1 MNKKALKSL
10 LKQNYMIIS
19 ITIGMIIGFL
29 VGLTLKLAKKAT
41 KSEESSEL
49 SDVSL
54 WFILP
59 GQLFIRSLELLI
71 LPVIFFGVV
80 KATSSFNIKSN
91 ARLSIACLII
101 TLSSNIIASF
111 IGLIGSMGFM
121 LIYSS
126 NNSRKS
132 DGKSI
137 VSERSFYDI
146 IADLLRNM
154 IPTNIFKATL
164 FQELTVYVNKTRTV
178 IINGNESHVE
188 DYLVRNIVDKPNSN
202 VLGVLI
208 FAILI
213 GIAAGVIKEKGES
226 FRIFIISI
234 NEVVIT
240 VLRWLISTAPIGIG
254 SLIIKAVI
262 EIKDLGQTFKEVW
275 VFAGIVIVCSLFYSF
290 CFQSALVFLFTRK
303 NPFSIFPKLIE
314 PLVLAFASTSGA
326 VCMHKSMNICEEKLN
341 ISPTVARFSI
351 PFFTTLKSD
360 GSIMFITVA
369 TIFLAKYNNYMIEFQ
384 QYILILFM
392 TCTICLSSPPG

>member
-1 MNKKALKSL
+1 MNKKSFKNL
-10 LKQNYMIIS
+10 LQQNYMIFS
-19 ITIGMIIGFL
+19 ITTGMIVGFL
-29 VGLTLKLAKKAT
+29 VGLTLKLTKKAT
-41 KSEESSEL
+41 KSEESPEL
-49 SDVSL
+49 SDFSL

-91 ARLSIACLII
+91 ARLSITCLII
-101 TLSSNIIASF
+101 TLSSNIIASL

-121 LIYSS
+121 LLYSS
-126 NNSRKS
+126 KDARKS
-132 DGKSI
+132 EERPI

-146 IADLLRNM
+146 VADLLRNM

-164 FQELTVYVNKTRTV
+164 FQELTVYVNKSKILIR
-178 IINGNESHVE
+178 GNESYVE
-188 DYLVRNIVDKPNSN
+188 DYLVRNVVDKPNSN

-226 FRIFIISI
+226 FRAFIISI

-240 VLRWLISTAPIGIG
+240 VLRWLISTAPVGIG

-275 VFAGIVIVCSLFYSF
+275 VFAGIVIGCSIFYSF
-290 CFQSALVFLFTRK
+290 CFQSAIVFLFTRK
-303 NPFSIFPKLIE
+303 NPFSFLPKLIE

-326 VCMHKSMNICEEKLN
+326 VCMHKSMNICEEKLK

-360 GSIMFITVA
+360 GSILFITVA
-369 TIFLAKYNNYMIEFQ
+369 TIFLAKYNNYIIEFQ